1 MYCDVSS
8 YKKISPGLPLGFWWC
23 GILSACQRET
33 NIYIFFFL
41 FLFFKIMFLKTTKCC
56 YITVWVWCHC
66 KSSELSCLDDGVCGL
81 CGLLS
86 AWYSSMKKCCL
97 GVADVCCGGHG
108 QFCFSNKWA
117 VQTDNIA
124 RVITRRA
131 PHRSTVP
138 AVSLASALV
147 SICPWLASAPG

>member
-1 MYCDVSS
+1 MFLHFDCLLVNVLWCI
-8 YKKISPGLPLGFWWC
+8 KLQKISPGLLLGFWWC

-33 NIYIFFFL
+33 NIYFFSFFFFNNVFENNKML
-41 FLFFKIMFLKTTKCC
+41 LH
-56 YITVWVWCHC
+56 HC
-66 KSSELSCLDDGVCGL
+66 L
-81 CGLLS
+81 GLLS
-86 AWYSSMKKCCL
+86 LQVIWVQLFGWWCLWFMWVVVSCL

-124 RVITRRA
+124 RVITRGG

-138 AVSLASALV
+138 AVLLASALV
-147 SICPWLASAPG
+147 SICPG